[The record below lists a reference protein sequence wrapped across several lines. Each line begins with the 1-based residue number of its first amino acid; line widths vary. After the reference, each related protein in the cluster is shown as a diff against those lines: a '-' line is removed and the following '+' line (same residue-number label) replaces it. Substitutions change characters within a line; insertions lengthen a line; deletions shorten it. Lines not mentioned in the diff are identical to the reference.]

1 MAITLGAILALLSVA
16 VAVYPFLQRRFFGPS
31 ANETP
36 EASGEAGG
44 GETPEPSDGLAS
56 IYDAIRTLQLERE
69 LGNIPEGLYREQL
82 NGYRMQAALVLRER
96 DGLRTRPCR
105 NPSLPDPSLP
115 DPSLP
120 DPSLPDPSLPDPSLP
135 DPSLPDSSLPDSSL
149 EEEIKL
155 ARAGL
160 YSPGGGFSCSN
171 CARPIPAGNDN
182 CPECGVAIP
191 KQTGHS
197 PP

>member
-96 DGLRTRPCR
+96 DGLRSGNPD
-105 NPSLPDPSLP
+105 PSLPDPSLTDPSLP

-120 DPSLPDPSLPDPSLP
+120 DP
-135 DPSLPDSSLPDSSL
+135 SLPDSSL

>member
-16 VAVYPFLQRRFFGPS
+16 VAVYPFLQRRFFGTS
-31 ANETP
+31 ASEMRDAFS
-36 EASGEAGG
+36 EEVGREGG
-44 GETPEPSDGLAS
+44 VEGGAKTPEPSDGLQS

-96 DGLRTRPCR
+96 DAFRSG
-105 NPSLPDPSLP
+105 NPDPSLP
-115 DPSLP
+115 DP
-120 DPSLPDPSLPDPSLP
+120 
-135 DPSLPDSSLPDSSL
+135 SL

-160 YSPGGGFSCSN
+160 YSPSGGGFACTN
-171 CARPIPAGNDN
+171 CARPIPAGNEN
-182 CPECGVAIP
+182 CPECGVAAP
-191 KQTGHS
+191 KQTGDS
-197 PP
+197 AP